1 MTISLQHRTKWLGA
15 VLGAAFIATVGFAGS
30 AMAAEPLVDAAW
42 VTANIGKLNVVFLD
56 VRPQANYLRGHIPG
70 AVHTNYA
77 KDGWRVKVGNVVG
90 MLPPD
95 TNHLAKLIGSLGID
109 NNSHVVLV
117 SPGMSSTDMGISTRL
132 FWTFKVLG
140 DDNVSILNG
149 GMKAYLA
156 KIDNKGKPVN
166 PLQRGMTKVTAKTF
180 KVALRKNML
189 PNRNAVKADIG
200 KSGVTL
206 VDNRPSDQYLGVTRS
221 PVDTASGTIPSA
233 RNLPQEW
240 VTVNGGGTFRTK
252 AELEN
257 LYKAAGVPT
266 TGKQIDFCNTGHWA
280 SLGWFASSQ
289 ILGNKQAE
297 VYDGSMADWTH
308 HSMPMEIK
316 IKVN

>member
-1 MTISLQHRTKWLGA
+1 MTTSLHHRTKWLGA
-15 VLGAAFIATVGFAGS
+15 TVGAAFIATIGFAGS

-42 VTANIGKLNVVFLD
+42 VKANIGKPNVVFLD
-56 VRPQANYLRGHIPG
+56 VRPQVDYLRGHIPG
-70 AVHTNYA
+70 AVHTNYG
-77 KDGWRVKVGNVVG
+77 KDGWRVKKGDVVG
-90 MLPPD
+90 LLPDD
-95 TNHLAKLIGSLGID
+95 TGKLAKLIGGLGID

-156 KIDNKGKPVN
+156 KVDSKGQPVN
-166 PLQRGMTKVTAKTF
+166 PLEKGAAKPTPKTF
-180 KVALRKNML
+180 TVALRKDML
-189 PNRNAVKADIG
+189 PDRNAVKAEIG

-206 VDNRPSDQYLGVTRS
+206 VDNRPSDQYLGVTR
-221 PVDTASGTIPSA
+221 PGVDAASGTIPSA
-233 RNLPQEW
+233 RNLPQQW
-240 VTVNGGGTFRTK
+240 VTENGGGTFRSK
-252 AELEN
+252 AELEK

-266 TGKQIDFCNTGHWA
+266 TGKQINFCNTGHWA
-280 SLGWFASSQ
+280 SVGWFASSQ

-297 VYDGSMADWTH
+297 MYDGSMSDWTH
-308 HSMPMEIK
+308 NKMPMETK

>member
-1 MTISLQHRTKWLGA
+1 MTTSLAHRRHWLGVA
-15 VLGAAFIATVGFAGS
+15 VGAAFVATVGFAGS

-42 VTANIGKLNVVFLD
+42 AKANIGKPNVVFLD
-56 VRPQANYLRGHIPG
+56 VRSQVDYLRGHIPG
-70 AVHTNYA
+70 AVHTNYG
-77 KDGWRVKVGNVVG
+77 KDGWRVKIGKVVG
-90 MLPPD
+90 MLPED
-95 TNHLAKLIGSLGID
+95 TSKLGKLIGSLGID

-156 KIDNKGKPVN
+156 KVDSKGKPVY
-166 PLQRGMTKVTAKTF
+166 PLEKGMAKPTAKTF
-180 KVALRKNML
+180 TVALRKDML
-189 PNRNAVKADIG
+189 PNRDAVKADIG

-206 VDNRPSDQYLGVTRS
+206 VDNRPSDQYLGVTR
-221 PVDTASGTIPSA
+221 PGVDAASGTIPSA
-233 RNLPQEW
+233 RNLPQQW

-252 AELEN
+252 AELEK

-266 TGKQIDFCNTGHWA
+266 SGKQINFCNTGHWA
-280 SLGWFASSQ
+280 SVGWFASSQ
-289 ILGNKQAE
+289 IIGNKQAE
-297 VYDGSMADWTH
+297 MYDGSMSDWTH
-308 HSMPMEIK
+308 HKMPMETK